1 LSAPVKETAKPPKI
15 QRLRA
20 VWPEVW
26 KLMRPRRALLGL
38 GFVLM
43 VINKLAGFV
52 LPYSSKFLIDNVVG
66 KNQAGLLRPL
76 VLSVL
81 FATLIQGITSFSLTQ
96 LLSKAAQRLIADLRE
111 QVQVHISRLPVAFY
125 DANKA
130 GALVSRIMSDVEG
143 VRNLLGTGLVDF
155 AGGLVAASIALALLI
170 RISAPLTLIA
180 VGSLGCFAF
189 ALNRAFATIRPIF
202 RERGKINAEVT
213 GRLTESLG
221 GVRVVKG
228 YHAEAREEKIFA
240 GGVRRLLD
248 NVMRTLTAT
257 SLMGLSASVLL
268 GVVGAG
274 TMYIGGHQMVAH
286 TLSPGSYF
294 SYNFLLVFL
303 VAPVMQVVAIGTQL
317 TEALAG
323 LERTQ
328 EILRERPEDQDPK
341 RTVQLHDIVGTVE
354 FENVTF
360 SYDGAH
366 DVLRDISFRSEPGTV
381 TALVGS
387 SGSGKSTTIGLIS
400 AFYVPSKGVVLVDGV
415 DLSTVRLDSFRTR
428 LGVVLQESFL
438 FDGTIRENVAFSRP
452 EATQEEILRAC
463 RIARVDEFAD
473 SFADKYDT
481 IVGERGVK
489 LSGGQR
495 QRISIARAILAEPR
509 ILILDE
515 ATSSLDSESEQM
527 IQQGL
532 SYLMQGRT
540 TFVIAHRLSTIR
552 RADQIMVMEQGQIV
566 ERGTHAQLYA
576 ARGRYYDLYTRQHG
590 VEENLFLAPGEGD
603 AVAVNGNGAGVK
615 NGDVKAGDALRV
627 LRGEMR

>member
-1 LSAPVKETAKPPKI
+1 MRSPTKEAAKPPKI
-15 QRLRA
+15 QRLKS
-20 VWPEVW
+20 VLPEVW
-26 KLMRPRRALLGL
+26 KLMRPRRKLLAL

-43 VINKLAGFV
+43 VINKIAGFV

-66 KNQAGLLRPL
+66 KHQAGLLRPL

-81 FATLIQGITSFSLTQ
+81 IATLIQGITSFSLTQ
-96 LLSKAAQRLIADLRE
+96 LLSKAAQRLIADLRQ
-111 QVQVHISRLPVAFY
+111 QVQAHVSRLPVAFY
-125 DANKA
+125 DANKT

-155 AGGLVAASIALALLI
+155 AGGLVAAGIALALLL

-180 VGSLGCFAF
+180 VGSLGCFAL

-221 GVRVVKG
+221 GVRVIKG
-228 YHAEAREEKIFA
+228 YHAERREESIFA
-240 GGVRRLLD
+240 AGVRRLLD

-268 GVVGAG
+268 GLVGAA
-274 TMYIGGHQMVAH
+274 TMYIGGRQMMAH
-286 TLSPGSYF
+286 TLTPGSYF

-303 VAPVMQVVAIGTQL
+303 IAPVMQVVSIGTQL

-323 LERTQ
+323 LERTH
-328 EILRERPEDQDPK
+328 EIMAERPEDQDPK
-341 RTVQLHDIVGTVE
+341 RSIQLQDIVGTVE

-360 SYDGAH
+360 SYDGMH
-366 DVLRDISFRSEPGTV
+366 DVLRNVSFRSEPGTV

-400 AFYVPSKGVVLVDGV
+400 AFYVPSQGAVLVDGE
-415 DLSTVRLDSFRTR
+415 DLSRVRLDSFRTR

-452 EATQEEILRAC
+452 EASPEELMRAC
-463 RIARVDEFAD
+463 RIARVDEFAE

-481 IVGERGVK
+481 VVGERGVK

-515 ATSSLDSESEQM
+515 ATSSLDSESEHM

-532 SYLMQGRT
+532 AYLMQGRT

-552 RADQIMVMEQGQIV
+552 RADQILVMEQGQIV

-590 VEENLFLAPGEGD
+590 VEDNLFLAPGEGD
-603 AVAVNGNGAGVK
+603 AVTVNGNSADAK
-615 NGDVKAGDALRV
+615 NGDVKASDALRV